1 MCQALWS
8 SSSSGVLLWSCRDGA
23 SWWFRPEGPHCKPW
37 RETIWRYRTVAICV
51 WFDNGTYI
59 YTYIYI
65 YIAHTDT
72 YVINISY
79 VNCFT
84 TFMYVRCMLM
94 YSCFFLDIMEVS
106 RMGSNLEGLPEVPE
120 HPTWGCHGDNGSCW
134 YGLWSKVDLQGWKM
148 KVNRKKPVEVSWQ
161 QKAKGK
167 GSKQRSLNLIVS
179 ISLHFNAF

>member
-1 MCQALWS
+1 MASIPRSLACVKPCGLPPPR
-8 SSSSGVLLWSCRDGA
+8 VFCCGA
-23 SWWFRPEGPHCKPW
+23 AVTEHPGGSARKDRIANPEGK
-37 RETIWRYRTVAICV
+37 RFGDTERLLYVYDLIMVRI
-51 WFDNGTYI
+51 YI
-59 YTYIYI
+59 HI

-94 YSCFFLDIMEVS
+94 YSCFFLNIMEVS

-134 YGLWSKVDLQGWKM
+134 YGL
-148 KVNRKKPVEVSWQ
+148 
-161 QKAKGK
+161 
-167 GSKQRSLNLIVS
+167 
-179 ISLHFNAF
+179 